1 MGSKKLTRKDLI
13 ELLCKSACAVWQA
26 TLHGVNGRASLGRFN
41 AMRDVAVGDLA
52 LEISALTLRKDFTN
66 AIGFVEYIA
75 PSEICGKRYLLR
87 RLYDNKKM
95 WWDNCDFIRV
105 ANGKYVSRPFERED
119 NTTKM
124 EV

>member
-1 MGSKKLTRKDLI
+1 
-13 ELLCKSACAVWQA
+13 VWQA
-26 TLHGVNGRASLGRFN
+26 TLNGTKDGIDRFN
-41 AMRDVAVGDLA
+41 MMRDVAVGDLA